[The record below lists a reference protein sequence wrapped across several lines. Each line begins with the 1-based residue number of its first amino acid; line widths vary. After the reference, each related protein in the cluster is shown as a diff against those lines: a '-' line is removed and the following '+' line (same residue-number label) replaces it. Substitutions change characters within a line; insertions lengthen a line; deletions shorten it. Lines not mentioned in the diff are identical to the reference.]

1 MINILAYSTEAS
13 LSKDTENMLQAEW
26 GFTQDLTDCDKI
38 IKHRGIIDALYE
50 SENPALTAPQFTFQ
64 VVICYCGTAFLLPYN
79 SLI

>member
-50 SENPALTAPQFTFQ
+50 SENPALLLLYSLFTAIQLFD
-64 VVICYCGTAFLLPYN
+64 IA
-79 SLI
+79 